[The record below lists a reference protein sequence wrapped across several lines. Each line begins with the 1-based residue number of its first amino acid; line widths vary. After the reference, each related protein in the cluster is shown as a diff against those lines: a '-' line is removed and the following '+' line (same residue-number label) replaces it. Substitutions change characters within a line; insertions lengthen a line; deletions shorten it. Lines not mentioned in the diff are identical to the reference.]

1 MNCIAV
7 ALRAWHF
14 DTEPELLALK
24 VPDFDTTADDASL
37 KQQSELVARLL
48 AEVQQVRASIQAS
61 FSQQFDRLKPL
72 DTHFPRKGEA

>member
-7 ALRAWHF
+7 ALRALGTSTPSLSF
-14 DTEPELLALK
+14 SRSSCY
-24 VPDFDTTADDASL
+24 FDTTADDASL
-37 KQQSELVARLL
+37 KQQSELVANLL